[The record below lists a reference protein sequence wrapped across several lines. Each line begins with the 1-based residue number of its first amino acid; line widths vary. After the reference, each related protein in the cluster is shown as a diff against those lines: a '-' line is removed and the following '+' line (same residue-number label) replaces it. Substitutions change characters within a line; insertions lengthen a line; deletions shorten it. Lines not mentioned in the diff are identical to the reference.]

1 MMRRRADLRQN
12 GGDDVEQTDVK
23 QEIDQ
28 QAVLHTVH
36 LVPGKSNGRGAVAG
50 PDIAVAINRFLTIH
64 KFNQNGLD
72 FQESGGTVLTR
83 FPTVLTGKMTLGRKF
98 VDEDVFAHKMRHRKR
113 KNCAVL

>member
-1 MMRRRADLRQN
+1 MTHKHEALQYDAQRADLRQN

-50 PDIAVAINRFLTIH
+50 PDIAVAINRFLTII
-64 KFNQNGLD
+64 
-72 FQESGGTVLTR
+72 SLT
-83 FPTVLTGKMTLGRKF
+83 
-98 VDEDVFAHKMRHRKR
+98 
-113 KNCAVL
+113 